1 MCDLCLTRW
10 GKSNCSWTA
19 QGHSASPCASGEEG
33 PGENSTGDQNQTHLV
48 WKLRGHGVSFTGRK
62 KGRRASKSKPVWV
75 DGGGRIALTTAVH
88 VLTENMLS
96 SFQSDH
102 KLFFLLGAS
111 PASAR
116 HRGNE
121 SSFPK
126 CICPGSTLEAHLAS
140 SHLARKLVLSPH
152 DDENNPKSKSI
163 GNWPKVTHVS
173 TAVLNQR
180 QSGISLLGDI

>member
-1 MCDLCLTRW
+1 MGEERLFLDRSGTQ
-10 GKSNCSWTA
+10 GKSVRICGGRPW
-19 QGHSASPCASGEEG
+19 
-33 PGENSTGDQNQTHLV
+33 ENSTGGQNQTHLEA
-48 WKLRGHGVSFTGRK
+48 KRPRGLLHRK
-62 KGRRASKSKPVWV
+62 EESESRSVGV
-75 DGGGRIALTTAVH
+75 DGGGRTALTTAVH

-121 SSFPK
+121 SYFPK
-126 CICPGSTLEAHLAS
+126 CICPEPGSPLEAHLAIS
-140 SHLARKLVLSPH
+140 RLARKLVLPPH
-152 DDENNPKSKSI
+152 GDKKNPKSKSV
-163 GNWPKVTHVS
+163 GNWPKVTHIS

-180 QSGISLLGDI
+180 QSRIPLLGDI